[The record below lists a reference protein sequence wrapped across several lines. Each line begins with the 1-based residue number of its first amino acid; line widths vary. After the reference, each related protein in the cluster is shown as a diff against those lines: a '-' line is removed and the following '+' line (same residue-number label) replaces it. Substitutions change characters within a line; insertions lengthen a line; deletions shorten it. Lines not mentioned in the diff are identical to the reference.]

1 MKKLALIILAG
12 ASAAILSLSAL
23 PQEAGAG
30 KACSRTEGYKTKM
43 VKEACQKGQDA
54 AKKAMRE
61 FVKEAKKVAKTN
73 VTCNT
78 CHEKTSGDYPLKKDG
93 LKKFKEWGGK

>member
-12 ASAAILSLSAL
+12 ASAAIFSLSAI

-30 KACSRTEGYKTKM
+30 KACARTGYQTKM
-43 VKEACQKGQDA
+43 VKEACQKDQDA

-73 VTCNT
+73 VTCAT

>member
-12 ASAAILSLSAL
+12 ASAAILSLSAM

-30 KACSRTEGYKTKM
+30 KACTRTGYKTKLI
-43 VKEACQKGQDA
+43 KEACQKDQDA
-54 AKKAMRE
+54 AKKAMRG